1 LSPRGLAVNQP
12 KHTGGTDVTEPEVN
26 AYSYDWFEAFVP
38 GADERT
44 ADEVRFLAR
53 HLPVARFPRVLDL
66 CCGTGRHAA
75 GLAGLSYRVTGLDR
89 SDFALERARRLCGP
103 TVQFVEGDMRELD
116 RVPGTFD
123 AVISMWQ
130 SFGYFDRASNL
141 AVLDGIRRRL
151 REGGRV
157 VLDIYDRRFF
167 ERNHGSR
174 RIERDGE
181 VIEETTELVDG
192 RLTVRLDY
200 ESRGVSEAFEWE
212 LYSAEELAE
221 LASSYALILVQ
232 ACAGFDEG
240 RPARGQHPRMQL
252 VFEFG

>member
-1 LSPRGLAVNQP
+1 
-12 KHTGGTDVTEPEVN
+12 VTKPELN
-26 AYSYDWFEAFVP
+26 TYSHHWFEAFVP
-38 GADERT
+38 GAEERT
-44 ADEVRFLAR
+44 EREVRFLAR

-75 GLAGLSYRVTGLDR
+75 ALAGLGYTVTGLDR
-89 SDFALERARRLCGP
+89 SQFALERARRLCGP
-103 TVQFVEGDMRELD
+103 AVQFVEGDMRELD

-130 SFGYFDRASNL
+130 SFGYFDRAANL
-141 AVLDGIRRRL
+141 AVLEGIRRRL

-157 VLDIYDRRFF
+157 VLDIYDRLFF
-167 ERNHGSR
+167 EQNHERR
-174 RIERDGE
+174 RIERDGQ
-181 VIEETTELVDG
+181 VIQETTELVDG

-200 ESRGVSEAFEWE
+200 ESRGVSEAFGWE

-221 LASSYALILVQ
+221 LASGCGLILVQ
-232 ACAGFDEG
+232 AFAGFDEG

-252 VFEFG
+252 VFELG

>member
-1 LSPRGLAVNQP
+1 M
-12 KHTGGTDVTEPEVN
+12 TEPELN
-26 AYSYDWFEAFVP
+26 TYSHHWFEVFVP
-38 GADERT
+38 GTGERT
-44 ADEVRFLAR
+44 EREVRFLAR

-75 GLAGLSYRVTGLDR
+75 GLAGLGYRVTGLDR
-89 SDFALERARRLCGP
+89 SGFALERARRSCGSA
-103 TVQFVEGDMRELD
+103 VQFVEGDMRELD

-141 AVLDGIRRRL
+141 AVLDGMRRRL

-157 VLDIYDRRFF
+157 VLDIYDRLFF
-167 ERNHGSR
+167 ERNHGRR
-174 RIERDGE
+174 RIERDGQ
-181 VIEETTELVDG
+181 VIEEITELVDG
-192 RLTVRLDY
+192 HLTVRLDY
-200 ESRGVSEAFEWE
+200 ETRGVSEAFEWE
-212 LYSAEELAE
+212 LYSAEELAD
-221 LASSYALILVQ
+221 LASSSALTLVR

-252 VFEFG
+252 VFELG